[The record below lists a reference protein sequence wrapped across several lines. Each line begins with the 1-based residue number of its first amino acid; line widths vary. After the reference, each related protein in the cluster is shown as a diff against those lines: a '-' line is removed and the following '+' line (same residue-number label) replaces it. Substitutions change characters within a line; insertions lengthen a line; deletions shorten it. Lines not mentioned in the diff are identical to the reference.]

1 MRRLIVSLLLVLPLL
16 AMAENKENRENNRH
30 ELRIGIGDALLGQ
43 LGFSGFYYE
52 PAMEGDV
59 PPAPLDG
66 TPTEELHNQLIH
78 QNKSYDPQRLL
89 PHFFLGYQYRFNSWF
104 GLGFQM
110 DMTGITQK
118 GIIRDGYGQTF
129 GTCKQNSFQM
139 ALIPEVRFTY
149 FHREHVN
156 LYSAVGLGVAMDLTN
171 VPDYGMESEWSP
183 ALSGTLLGVT
193 WGGEHWFGAAE
204 LGYLF
209 EPPMGVLAHKL
220 LSLSFGYRF

>member
-1 MRRLIVSLLLVLPLL
+1 MRKRIVGLLLLLPLF
-16 AMAENKENRENNRH
+16 AMAENIENRENNRH

-43 LGFSGFYYE
+43 MGITGSYYNS
-52 PAMEGDV
+52 M
-59 PPAPLDG
+59 PPPPPPLDG
-66 TPTEELHNQLIH
+66 IPTEELHNQLTH
-78 QNKSYDPQRLL
+78 QYKSFGRQHIL

-110 DMTGITQK
+110 DMTGITQN

-129 GTCKQNSFQM
+129 GSCKQNSFQM

-171 VPDYGMESEWSP
+171 IPNYGIESDWSP
-183 ALSGTLLGVT
+183 ALSGTLLGVS

-209 EPPMGVLAHKL
+209 EPPMEVLAHKL
-220 LSLSFGYRF
+220 VSLSFGYRF